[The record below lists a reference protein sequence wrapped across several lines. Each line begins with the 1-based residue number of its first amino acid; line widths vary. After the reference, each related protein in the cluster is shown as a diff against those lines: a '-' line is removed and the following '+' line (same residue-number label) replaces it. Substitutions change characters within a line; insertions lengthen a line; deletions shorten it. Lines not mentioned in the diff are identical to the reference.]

1 MVVETRPPCDFSQW
15 MVRPPPWEMGT
26 TGLGFVSR
34 VTKHQGNSLSRDHSL
49 RARHPH
55 LTFNLD
61 LGSRPNSP
69 PHSHVGRLAAAFK
82 AGPETAAS
90 ADPPSRSS
98 ALASGLGE
106 QPESGGEPLTLLGD
120 VVLVLPLP
128 LPRGRCR
135 LSRDRDSQRP
145 AGPEATPLPASV
157 PTQVPARILA
167 QSGKWPCGRSRPE
180 CRPFGSPGTKRGR
193 EAGAGAPQL
202 EPRVRVWTRRP
213 RASRP
218 AGQSLR
224 GPPPGVA
231 DRRGSREAGGIE
243 RAAKATSDGGREG
256 GGRSRLWNGSRARLG
271 APSTPPEVPEGT
283 VLGVQEHK
291 GNPRRKWR
299 ALAARMDPHRP
310 LRQGSNHRWIQGL
323 TTPLLLFVG
332 CDGQGRSLARE
343 GSGPQQRAV
352 RASIFSP
359 GHFSVS
365 PCTTVPGSWPPSAI
379 LPSVVCASNKR
390 NLERAR
396 DFLSSTS
403 VSLCW
408 TEWKENEAKGGWG
421 GGRAGPTRF
430 GERTTDLPLP
440 GAKFSFLPLV
450 SSKA

>member
-1 MVVETRPPCDFSQW
+1 MVVETRPPCDLSQW
-15 MVRPPPWEMGT
+15 MVRPPPWEMVLLWPRALESNLRAGVRPVSLSAERGGKRPDSGMSERSSR
-26 TGLGFVSR
+26 GLGP
-34 VTKHQGNSLSRDHSL
+34 D
-49 RARHPH
+49 
-55 LTFNLD
+55 
-61 LGSRPNSP
+61 
-69 PHSHVGRLAAAFK
+69 SH
-82 AGPETAAS
+82 
-90 ADPPSRSS
+90 
-98 ALASGLGE
+98 
-106 QPESGGEPLTLLGD
+106 GEPLSLLGD

-271 APSTPPEVPEGT
+271 APSTPPEVPVGT
-283 VLGVQEHK
+283 VLGVQEHE

-365 PCTTVPGSWPPSAI
+365 PCTTAPGSWPPSAI
-379 LPSVVCASNKR
+379 LPSVVYLPQSFHPEKLQ
-390 NLERAR
+390 LEELSDGPANSRGLELPQHCIMEISSGTVDIFL
-396 DFLSSTS
+396 DFYHI
-403 VSLCW
+403 W
-408 TEWKENEAKGGWG
+408 AAI
-421 GGRAGPTRF
+421 R
-430 GERTTDLPLP
+430 
-440 GAKFSFLPLV
+440 
-450 SSKA
+450 